1 MHLLSTLQYRDLY
14 ELECLFK
21 LADEMKSGGFLS
33 AQNKVM
39 AFVKNESS
47 TRTRLSFE
55 VAMKRLGGEVVVF
68 DLDKNSSISKGE
80 TLEDTIKVIS
90 SYVDLMVLRC
100 SEVGSLDKFS
110 SLIRIPLI
118 NAGDGNGEHPT
129 QALQDMYTIYQ
140 YHGRKLQEE
149 GLRVMLV
156 GDLKNS
162 RTVHSLIHL
171 LGLCRNRLK
180 LHLVSPVGL
189 ELPDVYYKYLND
201 NFVEHFTGSDLRG
214 EIARGNPDVVYM
226 TREQKERNS
235 DNDSIRSG
243 CGNYPVLGGFEMG
256 LLSPTAIVMHPMP
269 RCEEV
274 PVRLDEDRRCVYFL
288 QAKNGMFIRMA
299 LIHNLFTYNSF
310 YTNKHRK

>member
-1 MHLLSTLQYRDLY
+1 
-14 ELECLFK
+14 
-21 LADEMKSGGFLS
+21 
-33 AQNKVM
+33 M
-39 AFVKNESS
+39 AIVKNESS

-55 VAMKRLGGEVVVF
+55 VAMKRLGGEVIVF

-80 TLEDTIKVIS
+80 TLEDTIKVIG

-100 SEVGSLDKFS
+100 SEVGSLDKLS
-110 SLIRIPLI
+110 SLICIPLI

-140 YHGRKLQEE
+140 YHGRKLKEE
-149 GLRVMLV
+149 GLCVMLV

-180 LHLVSPVGL
+180 VHLVSPSGL
-189 ELPDVYYKYLND
+189 ELPDIYYKCLSD
-201 NFVEHFTGSDLRG
+201 SCVEHFTSNDLRG

-226 TREQKERNS
+226 TREQRERNK
-235 DNDSIRSG
+235 DNGSG
-243 CGNYPVLGGFEMG
+243 CGNYSVLGEFEMG
-256 LLSPTAIVMHPMP
+256 LLSPTSIIMHPMP
-269 RCEEV
+269 RCEEI
-274 PVRLDEDRRCVYFL
+274 PVRLDSDRRCVYFL
-288 QAKNGMFIRMA
+288 QAKNGMYIRMA

-310 YTNKHRK
+310 YTDKYRNN